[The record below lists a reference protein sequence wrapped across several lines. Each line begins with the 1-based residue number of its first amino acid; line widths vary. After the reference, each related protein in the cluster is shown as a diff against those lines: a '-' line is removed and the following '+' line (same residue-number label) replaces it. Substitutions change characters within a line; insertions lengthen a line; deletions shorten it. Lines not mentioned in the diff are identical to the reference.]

1 MNETAWLR
9 LSYWVAALADFLI
22 AVLTILPD
30 MVDLDKYEY
39 PTGLMSAVAISWGI
53 LLIYADR
60 NPMERRWVLL
70 PTMIV
75 VALLGMV
82 TLHAFII
89 NRIPIVSFL
98 PEIIGSITIFTLLFI
113 SYLKTRQFSIQH

>member
-22 AVLTILPD
+22 AVLILFPD
-30 MVDLDKYEY
+30 MVGLDKYEY
-39 PTGLMSAVAISWGI
+39 HMGLMSAVAISWGI
-53 LLIYADR
+53 LSIYADR

-75 VALLGMV
+75 VALLGML

-89 NRIPIVSFL
+89 NRIPIESFL
-98 PEIIGSITIFTLLFI
+98 PEIIGSITIFTLLLI
-113 SYLKTRQFSIQH
+113 SYLKTIQFTIQH